1 MNREKLMKSMEDI
14 REEFERK
21 RIESQRRKIETANN
35 AAWSKAEDAQTSCT
49 DDKDSRDKLEIV
61 TPRDN
66 KIIV

>member
-21 RIESQRRKIETANN
+21 RIENQRRKIETANH